1 MWIIVFFLCG
11 EIIYSFKRFLPSRGT
26 ESTAS
31 GQRKRFLHLNSTA
44 PFGAHYSAAFSADPF
59 YIFKIFLTTNQI
71 IKIIKNDISNAAA
84 GERYANLPFMT

>member
-11 EIIYSFKRFLPSRGT
+11 GIICSFKRFFALSRYREYSFVAKKT
-26 ESTAS
+26 LSAS
-31 GQRKRFLHLNSTA
+31 KCVR
-44 PFGAHYSAAFSADPF
+44 PF

-84 GERYANLPFMT
+84 GERYANLPFLT